1 LEFVKK
7 VSGVTTEV
15 YGVRVR
21 DVDGLDD
28 GDWTHFKVW
37 LKKNI
42 NKILT
47 TETWNKYVN
56 DKAKQSV
63 YQIDMFHCANFIS
76 EADAIVEDN
85 IIKKAL
91 NFLPNVDDAK
101 DGKIHRLDQAVAK
114 PTNDVNILLNQLEV
128 IDREEYNSFKL
139 IQAGATIDPEMTA
152 EQVREALKEYPMLQA
167 IEWYSWRFDKKD
179 AQRAV
184 QYINDMDELA
194 KLKNLR
200 NQ

>member
-1 LEFVKK
+1 
-7 VSGVTTEV
+7 
-15 YGVRVR
+15 
-21 DVDGLDD
+21 
-28 GDWTHFKVW
+28 
-37 LKKNI
+37 
-42 NKILT
+42 
-47 TETWNKYVN
+47 
-56 DKAKQSV
+56 
-63 YQIDMFHCANFIS
+63 M
-76 EADAIVEDN
+76 
-85 IIKKAL
+85 
-91 NFLPNVDDAK
+91 
-101 DGKIHRLDQAVAK
+101 
-114 PTNDVNILLNQLEV
+114 